1 MATDFESCLY
11 TAMILTDLQ
20 KLSDTENYATTTFQE
35 RKREF
40 MEFSEERN
48 SLKKQQYSLNCEVW
62 N

>member
-35 RKREF
+35 RKT
-40 MEFSEERN
+40 N